1 MDYNGGTPA
10 EFFRVYIATDE
21 DCVNIV
27 YRGAV
32 VGSPAYAPRTT
43 GSLAMPTDS
52 IGIATARG
60 TRSTRARNQKP

>member
-1 MDYNGGTPA
+1 MDYNGGAPA

-43 GSLAMPTDS
+43 GSLALPTDS
-52 IGIATARG
+52 IGITTARG
-60 TRSTRARNQKP
+60 KTLDHGAEEKS